1 MSETTSQ
8 PRVPAIAELA
18 PTIPALEQSPG
29 LALPDSATEVW
40 ARPTGSAIVH
50 RALLGEAAAPLAG
63 ALLRR
68 RLPNS
73 CS

>member
-29 LALPDSATEVW
+29 LALPDSATEV
-40 ARPTGSAIVH
+40 
-50 RALLGEAAAPLAG
+50 
-63 ALLRR
+63 
-68 RLPNS
+68 
-73 CS
+73 